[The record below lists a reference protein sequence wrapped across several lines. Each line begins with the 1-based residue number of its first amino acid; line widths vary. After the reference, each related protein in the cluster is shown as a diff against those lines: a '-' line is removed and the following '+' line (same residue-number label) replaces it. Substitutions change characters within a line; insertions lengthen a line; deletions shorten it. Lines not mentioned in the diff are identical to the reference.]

1 MSMETF
7 GNPSYG
13 ITRVLSDV
21 SFEDAIERVTA
32 RLADN
37 GFGVLTTIDVKS
49 TLKQK
54 IGADIP
60 KYTVLG
66 ACNPGL
72 AHQALQMDPGF
83 GLLMPCSVVVAQ
95 QGDGTVAVSVVEPS
109 ALFRTLDRDG
119 LEAFASMVRD
129 PLQAAMEAL

>member
-1 MSMETF
+1 MPQRPYSLARLKS
-7 GNPSYG
+7 NRPPPPP
-13 ITRVLSDV
+13 TRT
-21 SFEDAIERVTA
+21 IEHVTA